1 MGKKGHHPVGKQ
13 RILETAERLFL
24 EHGYQAVSIRDIAN
38 ACGVTNAALYYYF
51 PSKEALFREVL
62 RQHILRLTEA
72 LQHAREH
79 AANSPREQLI
89 AMLEVYTR
97 WVLAK
102 RASFF
107 TLRRDL
113 LALMQQGVKEGVQY
127 PLRGLKLAIIEPF
140 DDLLQQAT
148 AQGLLQ
154 PPPGNTSLSS
164 ILLGMLHGLL
174 SQSHENGNPAPEE
187 APTWAAEVARWVVE
201 TFWRGLSA

>member
-113 LALMQQGVKEGVQY
+113 LALMQQGVKEGAQY

-154 PPPGNTSLSS
+154 PPPGNASLSS

>member
-1 MGKKGHHPVGKQ
+1 MGKSGHHPVGKQ

-24 EHGYQAVSIRDIAN
+24 EHGYQAVSIRDIAK

-51 PSKEALFREVL
+51 PSKEALFHEVL
-62 RQHILRLTEA
+62 RQHILQLTEA
-72 LQHAREH
+72 LQQARER
-79 AANSPREQLI
+79 AAGTPREQLA

-113 LALMQQGVKEGVQY
+113 LALMQQSVKKGVQY

-140 DDLLQQAT
+140 DELLQQAI
-148 AQGLLQ
+148 AQGLLK
-154 PPPGNTSLSS
+154 PPPGDASPSS

-174 SQSHENGNPAPEE
+174 SQTGENAPPAPEE
-187 APTWAAEVARWVVE
+187 SDAWAAEAAHWVAE
-201 TFWRGLSA
+201 TFWRGLST